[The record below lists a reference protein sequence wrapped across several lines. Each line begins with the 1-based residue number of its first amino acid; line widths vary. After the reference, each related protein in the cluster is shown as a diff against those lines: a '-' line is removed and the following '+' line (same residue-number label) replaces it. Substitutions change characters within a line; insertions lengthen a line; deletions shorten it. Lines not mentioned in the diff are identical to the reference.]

1 MSSKTRP
8 RTKLQSGPF
17 RPSYQI
23 VKSQQQQVGGFAL
36 APLIAGATAAY
47 AGLTKYQPFSKAN
60 RALEDNIPES
70 KKGNLAYKIAH
81 TVTGVGKSLGI
92 GASIQ
97 PMYQGYPV
105 ATGTQYQPTPK
116 LKKHRKRKNKK

>member
-1 MSSKTRP
+1 MQP
-8 RTKLQSGPF
+8 RTGPRIKTGPW

-81 TVTGVGKSLGI
+81 TITGVGKSLGI
-92 GASIQ
+92 GATVQ
-97 PMYQGYPV
+97 PQYQGYPV
-105 ATGTQYQPTPK
+105 ATGAQYQPTPK